1 MQRTPETILTGST
14 TRSIRSALLAGK
26 NTALKRQGTS
36 RLDPRTAEIDGSHDT
51 NTPDGSALQSL
62 QSPLDLQ
69 PEPSTES
76 AENETSPAISIDPW
90 FDSLNVFRSPVLIGE
105 AADAA
110 FATRFRQV
118 ITDPLAP
125 EPIHLIRLNYASN
138 ESIMSLNHVNTP
150 WPGPSRAK
158 FLLEAAMKYIGRSY
172 HIVETQAITESWKQN
187 THDASPEAIVLRC
200 RTWALFAIGELY
212 ISKSTGVHGFPGMAY
227 FAQASKA
234 LGYLDER
241 PEVETVKLYLLL
253 SFYSMALNRRY
264 SAYVFAGTAVRVA
277 VVIGLHLNIPE
288 SQLPDPMV
296 RRHRKSLFWTAYII
310 DRLYAANLNHPPA
323 IQDDDIGVDLPCEP
337 SDSTSTDSHGD
348 SDYHVADIRLAGLL
362 TSIIRSVYSVRT
374 QAEGTCANLSSRVHG
389 CLKDLQSWF
398 EILPGPLQIGDK
410 SLNQPHDHKVVALH
424 LRFYQCVILATRPL
438 LLHALRIQIA
448 SSHPG
453 SSPATSNIPAE
464 ATALS
469 KACIRC
475 AHQSTKL
482 LTRAWIDGTFMTFD
496 CFFTQH
502 LFSSLTILAIS
513 SLLDGIG
520 SRLDRDIYEE
530 ASRLLDQLKM
540 AGNMVAQEYSRHVEV
555 MESTMLSNLKAH
567 TQSQSDGVAD
577 SCDDSLTQDI
587 DRNLADGVVP
597 AAGVPWPEPSLQEL
611 LSQPVI
617 DVHFLEAAVRGE
629 HSQGIHWPDVFVD
642 RCKVNV
648 GYFSQAT
655 KCGFHRQKAAHC
667 TQPKLTS
674 TTECRPVLRLMPL
687 GGSVTHGVGSS
698 DQNGYRKKLSELLH
712 GCGYNV
718 CMVGSRRSGT
728 HFNNEHEGW
737 RGYRIDQIEAR
748 AKLSAAKLLPHVFTV
763 NAGSND
769 CLQGYKLTEARYRL
783 IHLLDTLWVASP
795 GSTIILSSL
804 LVNQNEVAQQRVE
817 EFNIEAERLARQ
829 LTLKGRKIV
838 FVDLQRNDGPAMEDL
853 VADGTHPND
862 TGYEKIARKWLGGF
876 RVAVKR
882 GFLPPASKSQI
893 S

>member
-1 MQRTPETILTGST
+1 SCHRCHERKVKCSGGRPCQNCQQSDKANECSFPQRNRTVKVPQS
-14 TRSIRSALLAGK
+14 LLDELFQEIDR
-26 NTALKRQGTS
+26 LKRQSTS
-36 RLDPRTAEIDGSHDT
+36 RPHSDARTAENDEPHDT
-51 NTPDGSALQSL
+51 NTPEGSAVQSL

-69 PEPSTES
+69 PESSAES
-76 AENETSPAISIDPW
+76 AGNETSPAISIDPW

-118 ITDPLAP
+118 ITDPSAP
-125 EPIHLIRLNYASN
+125 EPIHLIRLTYASN
-138 ESIMSLNHVNTP
+138 ESMMSLAHVNTT

-172 HIVETQAITESWKQN
+172 HIVEAQAITESWKQN
-187 THDASPEAIVLRC
+187 THDASPEAIALRC

-212 ISKSTGVHGFPGMAY
+212 ISKSTSVHGFPGMAY

-241 PEVETVKLYLLL
+241 PEVETVELYLLL

-337 SDSTSTDSHGD
+337 STSSSADSRGD

-374 QAEGTCANLSSRVHG
+374 QAEGTCANLSSRVQG

-398 EILPGPLQIGDK
+398 EILPRPLQIGDK
-410 SLNQPHDHKVVALH
+410 SLNEPHDHKVVSLH

-438 LLHALRIQIA
+438 LLHALRIQVA
-448 SSHPG
+448 SSRAG
-453 SSPATSNIPAE
+453 SSPATSSIPAE

-475 AHQSTKL
+475 AHQSTRL
-482 LTRAWIDGTFMTFD
+482 LTRAWIDGIFVTFD

-520 SRLDRDIYEE
+520 SRHDRDVYEE
-530 ASRLLDQLKM
+530 ACRLLDQLKM

-577 SCDDSLTQDI
+577 PCDDTLTQEI
-587 DRNLADGVVP
+587 DQNLADGVVP
-597 AAGVPWPEPSLQEL
+597 AAGIPWPEPSLQEL
-611 LSQPVI
+611 LSQPVL

-629 HSQGIHWPDVFVD
+629 HSQGIHWPDVYVD
-642 RCKVNV
+642 R
-648 GYFSQAT
+648 
-655 KCGFHRQKAAHC
+655 
-667 TQPKLTS
+667 
-674 TTECRPVLRLMPL
+674 
-687 GGSVTHGVGSS
+687 
-698 DQNGYRKKLSELLH
+698 
-712 GCGYNV
+712 
-718 CMVGSRRSGT
+718 
-728 HFNNEHEGW
+728 
-737 RGYRIDQIEAR
+737 
-748 AKLSAAKLLPHVFTV
+748 
-763 NAGSND
+763 
-769 CLQGYKLTEARYRL
+769 
-783 IHLLDTLWVASP
+783 
-795 GSTIILSSL
+795 
-804 LVNQNEVAQQRVE
+804 
-817 EFNIEAERLARQ
+817 
-829 LTLKGRKIV
+829 
-838 FVDLQRNDGPAMEDL
+838 
-853 VADGTHPND
+853 
-862 TGYEKIARKWLGGF
+862 
-876 RVAVKR
+876 
-882 GFLPPASKSQI
+882 
-893 S
+893 